1 MSSLSQIEFQRTSF
15 EAPDSV
21 GTRARVPREAPE
33 QCDQIGRF
41 FWTLGNFLKPLATM
55 NLPKSPTFLANF
67 CKDVKI
73 YHFASEIIFGQLL

>member
-41 FWTLGNFLKPLATM
+41 FGLWAT
-55 NLPKSPTFLANF
+55 F
-67 CKDVKI
+67 
-73 YHFASEIIFGQLL
+73 